1 MKITLDLG
9 GTNIRAAIVENGICR
24 NRISQPC
31 RSDASENVVIKQI
44 TDMIASLLNI
54 VSDNCDGIGIG
65 VPSIVDPREGI
76 VYNACNIPSWKEV
89 HLKKILQK
97 QFNIEVRV
105 NNDCNCFALGE
116 TYYGS
121 GKGYSDVVGV
131 TLGTGIGCGLIFNG
145 RLHTG
150 IICGAGEMGSLPYLD
165 SDYEHYCSSLWLRDK
180 YSTTGAQLAS
190 RAADGDMGALK
201 IWEEYGHNLG
211 EFTKAILFAY
221 APQIMVVGGGIAAAM
236 PYFIK
241 GWNDSISQFPY
252 PEILRNFK
260 MVTASQADANLL
272 GASLLF

>member
-44 TDMIASLLNI
+44 TDMIAYLLNI
-54 VSDNCDGIGIG
+54 GSDNCDGIGVG
-65 VPSIVDPREGI
+65 VPSIVDPMKGI

-89 HLKKILQK
+89 HLKEILQK
-97 QFNIEVRV
+97 LFNIEARV

-145 RLHTG
+145 KLYPG

-165 SDYEHYCSSLWLRDK
+165 SDYEHYCSAQWLKDRH
-180 YSTTGAQLAS
+180 STTGARLAEK
-190 RAADGDMGALK
+190 AAEGDAGALK
-201 IWEEYGHNLG
+201 IWDEYGYHLG

-221 APQIMVVGGGIAAAM
+221 APQIMVVGGGIAAAL
-236 PYFIK
+236 PYFHE
-241 GWNDSISQFPY
+241 GWRNSMEKFPY

-260 MVTASQADANLL
+260 MVTASHADANLL

>member
-24 NRISQPC
+24 NRISESC
-31 RSDASENVVIKQI
+31 KSDAPEDVVIRQI
-44 TDMIASLLNI
+44 TDMTASLLDI
-54 VSDNCDGIGIG
+54 CSGECDGIGIG
-65 VPSIVDPREGI
+65 VPSIVDPQKGI

-89 HLKKILQK
+89 HLKDILQK

-121 GKGYSDVVGV
+121 GKGYSDVVGI

-145 RLHTG
+145 RLYTG

-165 SDYEHYCSSLWLRDK
+165 SDYEHYCSSQWLK
-180 YSTTGAQLAS
+180 NIHSTSGAELAA
-190 RAADGDMGALK
+190 RAADGDTAALK
-201 IWEEYGHNLG
+201 IWEEYGKNLG
-211 EFTKAILFAY
+211 DFTKAILFAY

-236 PYFIK
+236 PYFFE
-241 GWNDSISQFPY
+241 GWKNSLKEFPY
-252 PEILRNFK
+252 PEILHNFK
-260 MVTASQADANLL
+260 MVAATQKDANLL